1 LQTVLVVDDE
11 PLVVKLISRVLTEAG
26 FHVVA
31 TSEPED
37 ALKTCQLA
45 DKKIDLLLTDL
56 MMPRMN
62 GRELRDKV
70 AEVRPELPVTYMSG
84 YADSRAC
91 ELMGTGAVDVLL
103 KPFGVSSL
111 LTAVTKGLN
120 RNTTGDLEGVR
131 KHAGG
136 AIPSNDSYAK
146 VS

>member
-11 PLVVKLISRVLTEAG
+11 PLVVTLISRVLTEAG

-31 TSEPED
+31 TSEPKD
-37 ALKTCQLA
+37 ALKICQHGQTKL
-45 DKKIDLLLTDL
+45 DLLLTDL
-56 MMPRMN
+56 MMPGMN

-70 AEVRPELPVTYMSG
+70 AEVRPDLPVTYMSG

-111 LTAVTKGLN
+111 LTAVTKGVN
-120 RNTTGDLEGVR
+120 RNTTGDLDGVR
-131 KHAGG
+131 KHAAGV
-136 AIPSNDSYAK
+136 IPSNDNYAK